1 MSWGGV
7 RPICQLIES
16 DKSLHVRIQIQVI
29 EHTPGRA
36 KMQIHQLK
44 HLLVEDKCKFFQKI
58 FEEQNYSD
66 NSIRAAA
73 DFTVF
78 PTLSL
83 LNGGLVGPWG
93 SKRYVCA
100 LWEGQLVIP
109 AMLSNY
115 FWVCSSQQCHFWNWE
130 HSRVRFRLCWDIVT
144 VLTKQLPTHGTTSIL
159 QSKKLDLVWLWKWAR
174 GAVNFYDIS
183 RSDICAK
190 AFELYF
196 TTGRY
201 RCCWW
206 WK

>member
-1 MSWGGV
+1 MLAVRPGSQTQPRQHLSSSEFSKQGHTLKCRGSKGHLEMSRGGV

-36 KMQIHQLK
+36 KMQIHLNQLK

-83 LNGGLVGPWG
+83 LSGGLVGP
-93 SKRYVCA
+93 
-100 LWEGQLVIP
+100 
-109 AMLSNY
+109 
-115 FWVCSSQQCHFWNWE
+115 
-130 HSRVRFRLCWDIVT
+130 
-144 VLTKQLPTHGTTSIL
+144 
-159 QSKKLDLVWLWKWAR
+159 
-174 GAVNFYDIS
+174 
-183 RSDICAK
+183 
-190 AFELYF
+190 
-196 TTGRY
+196 
-201 RCCWW
+201 
-206 WK
+206 

>member
-83 LNGGLVGPWG
+83 LSGGLVGP
-93 SKRYVCA
+93 
-100 LWEGQLVIP
+100 
-109 AMLSNY
+109 
-115 FWVCSSQQCHFWNWE
+115 
-130 HSRVRFRLCWDIVT
+130 
-144 VLTKQLPTHGTTSIL
+144 
-159 QSKKLDLVWLWKWAR
+159 
-174 GAVNFYDIS
+174 
-183 RSDICAK
+183 
-190 AFELYF
+190 
-196 TTGRY
+196 
-201 RCCWW
+201 
-206 WK
+206 